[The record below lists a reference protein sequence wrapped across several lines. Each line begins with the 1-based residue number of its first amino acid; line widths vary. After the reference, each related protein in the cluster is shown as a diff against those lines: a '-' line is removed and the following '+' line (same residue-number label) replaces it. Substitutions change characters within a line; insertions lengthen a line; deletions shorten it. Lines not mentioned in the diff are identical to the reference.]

1 MKKIVVFASGSGSNF
16 QTIVD
21 KLHQKTCE
29 VALLVCD
36 KAGAYCLERAEKLHI
51 PTFVFNPKEYETKA
65 DFEKEICQRLN
76 LIQPDLIVL
85 AGYMRIVPP
94 EFVSAFPQRIINI
107 HPALLPSFPGLHGQ
121 RQALEYGVKISGC
134 TVHYVDEGMD
144 TGKII
149 AQRAVP
155 VLEGDTEETLSAR
168 ILKEEHQ
175 LYPAVV
181 KMLAEQE

>member
-85 AGYMRIVPP
+85 AGYMRIIG
-94 EFVSAFPQRIINI
+94 ETLLNAYEGKIINI
-107 HPALLPSFPGLHGQ
+107 HPALLPAFPGRDGIGD
-121 RQALEYGVKISGC
+121 ALNYGVKVMGV
-134 TVHYVDEGMD
+134 TVHYVDSGID
-144 TGKII
+144 TGNII
-149 AQRAVP
+149 DQACFKRTGNETREEVETRIHA
-155 VLEGDTEETLSAR
+155 LEHE
-168 ILKEEHQ
+168 
-175 LYPAVV
+175 LYPQVITQLLQA
-181 KMLAEQE
+181 